1 MSKMNRLSRRRL
13 LRRGAGALVAGTA
26 GVAAV
31 SCVPGQP
38 ATPATPQEPVQLRV
52 LVPRLEGVPVDPLP
66 DWMDA
71 AVKEV
76 NETEPA
82 TYRLTAQAL
91 DTPATEW
98 AQTINTLRSA
108 GAPAPD
114 LLAVHLGDVPAMQSN
129 QALLSL
135 ESYRKRERS
144 LNLNDYYRPTLA
156 AHSWQDR
163 LYALPFIA
171 SPQIMRYPPDLFAAA
186 NLSPP
191 PANWGWDDF
200 LVTATALTRDLD
212 GDGRTDQWGY
222 FLLPESTLSTEL
234 TNGQGRNT
242 KSLAVRVKP
251 ATQLSVVPYIWQ
263 NGGAVIAP
271 DGSVQL
277 DQPAALE
284 AVAFVADLVRQA
296 SPGLADLSG
305 RVNLNRV
312 GLSQFHPTIGSFWRA
327 PPHNFD
333 LAQPPRQRQQATTL
347 TTSGLAIG
355 AEAAH
360 PDIAWD
366 ALRALAA
373 SLERR
378 GLLPPRKSLAGS
390 VRQIEPRLTDGDI
403 AVMLSALEYARAPAW
418 EHYHAVLGI
427 LFRELHIAIILGAKS
442 IDAAVRDASAA
453 LRRLHQT

>member
-1 MSKMNRLSRRRL
+1 MLMNRLSRRRL
-13 LRRGAGALVAGTA
+13 LRRGADALLASTA
-26 GVAAV
+26 GAVAL

-38 ATPATPQEPVQLRV
+38 ATPATPQEPVQLRL
-52 LVPRLEGVPVDPLP
+52 LVPRLEGTLVDPLP

-76 NETEPA
+76 NDSEPA
-82 TYRLTAQAL
+82 GYRLTMQVL
-91 DTPATEW
+91 DTPAAEW
-98 AQTINTLRSA
+98 AETINTLRSA
-108 GAPAPD
+108 GAPAQD
-114 LLAVHLGDVPAMQSN
+114 LLVVHLGDVPAMHSR

-144 LNLNDYYRPTLA
+144 LNLNDYFLLTLA
-156 AHSWQDR
+156 AHSWHDR

-171 SPQIMRYPPDLFAAA
+171 SPQIMRYPPDLFDAA

-191 PANWGWDDF
+191 PADWSWDDF

-222 FLLPESTLSTEL
+222 SLLPGSTLSAESA
-234 TNGQGRNT
+234 NGQGGNT
-242 KSLAVRVKP
+242 KSLTVRVKP

-263 NGGAVIAP
+263 NGGAAVTP

-296 SPGLADLSG
+296 SPGLTDLSG
-305 RVNLNRV
+305 GVNLNRV
-312 GLSQFHPTIGSFWRA
+312 GLSQFHPAAGNFWRS
-327 PPHNFD
+327 PPHDFD
-333 LAQPPRQRQQATTL
+333 LAEPPRQQQQATTL

-360 PDIAWD
+360 PDVAWD
-366 ALRALAA
+366 ALRTLAA

-403 AVMLSALEYARAPAW
+403 AVMLSALDYARAPAW
-418 EHYHAVLGI
+418 EHYHEVLGI
-427 LFRELHIAIILGAKS
+427 LFRELDIPILLGAKS
-442 IDAAVRDASAA
+442 VDAAVRDASAA